1 MLIGRSSNRAG
12 MFPAGSLAA
21 WLLAAGLCGALPATV
36 SAQTVESFY
45 KSHPLNIV
53 IGFTP
58 GGGYDL
64 YGRTVGRHISKH
76 LPGDPNVVPQNM
88 PGAGSLKAINYL
100 ANQAPKDGSTIA
112 TFSRGIPMEPLMGN
126 QEARFDPLK
135 LNWIGSPSQE
145 TNIVFAWH
153 TTPFKV
159 MDDLEKQEM
168 IVASTGQ
175 GADTATFPLLLGD
188 IFKSK
193 VRVVTG
199 YPGAAETLLAVERG
213 EAHGLGGLSW
223 GYLKSARPDWMKDN
237 KINVILQFANT
248 RNEELKSVP
257 MATELVKSEA
267 DRQLLDMF
275 VSRLVMAWPF
285 AAPADVPVERV
296 QALRAALSATM
307 KDPDFLSEAQKQ
319 NMDVDPVSGEAIQA
333 LLTRIYASPPD
344 VVARAREISERGRK

>member
-1 MLIGRSSNRAG
+1 MGRGSHRTG
-12 MFPAGSLAA
+12 LSLAGPLA
-21 WLLAAGLCGALPATV
+21 AGLLAAGLCGTLPAC
-36 SAQTVESFY
+36 SAAAQTVESFY
-45 KSHPLNIV
+45 QSHPLNIV

-76 LPGDPNVVPQNM
+76 LPGNPNVVPQNM

-145 TNIVFAWH
+145 TNVVFAWH

-159 MDDLEKQEM
+159 MDDLQQQEM

-175 GADTATFPLLLGD
+175 GADTATFPLLLSD
-188 IFKSK
+188 VFKARIK
-193 VRVVTG
+193 VVTG

-237 KINVILQFANT
+237 KINILLQFANAK
-248 RNEELKSVP
+248 NEELKTVP
-257 MATELVKSEA
+257 MAGDLVKNEA
-267 DRQLLDMF
+267 DRQLLDLF
-275 VSRLVMAWPF
+275 VSRLAMAWPL
-285 AAPADVPVERV
+285 AAPPEVPMDRV
-296 QALRAALSATM
+296 QALRAALTATM
-307 KDPDFLSEAQKQ
+307 QDPDFLSEAQKQ
-319 NMDVDPVSGEAIQA
+319 NMDVDPISGEAIA
-333 LLTRIYASPPD
+333 DLLKRIYASPEP